1 MFLHVWQQRPGRA
14 AGKAIRTRSAT
25 IIVDGNLVKKIH
37 QKEHLYRNER
47 YWLERLEFSGVTT
60 KIDAHSDQELSIT
73 MRYSGEPISP
83 ENAPDDWR
91 RQLTHILECLQDAE
105 CHHGDLLPQNILVH
119 EGRLTVIDF
128 ALASS
133 CGNSALRENAHIFGY
148 ACTDPDWLS
157 ALRLPGRLRGA
168 LLRGLVHGG
177 GAEGRKG
184 NFGAIGD
191 YRQDR
196 PVAAPLSGLLQRPA
210 IVAETVL
217 PDAALKKVSKGGA
230 GILCFDRLEQ
240 DATLRTAEAGVHI
253 RNAYRQHRD
262 IRSQMRV
269 AGWPTRLSSFLRQ
282 SGRGKAQSSI
292 SLL

>member
-91 RQLTHILECLQDAE
+91 RQLTHILESLQDAE

-133 CGNSALRENAHIFGY
+133 CGDHALRKKRTFSDTHAPSRIG
-148 ACTDPDWLS
+148 S
-157 ALRLPGRLRGA
+157 
-168 LLRGLVHGG
+168 LLCGFPVGSEVHSFVVWSM
-177 GAEGRKG
+177 EEVPKVEK
-184 NFGAIGD
+184 AI
-191 YRQDR
+191 
-196 PVAAPLSGLLQRPA
+196 S
-210 IVAETVL
+210 E
-217 PDAALKKVSKGGA
+217 
-230 GILCFDRLEQ
+230 RLEIIDKLVLSPLLYQ
-240 DATLRTAEAGVHI
+240 D
-253 RNAYRQHRD
+253 YCKD
-262 IRSQMRV
+262 
-269 AGWPTRLSSFLRQ
+269 RQ
-282 SGRGKAQSSI
+282 SWLRRFYQMPRLKRSPRGRGHSV
-292 SLL
+292 L

>member
-91 RQLTHILECLQDAE
+91 RQLTHILESLQDAE

-133 CGNSALRENAHIFGY
+133 CGDTHFGKSAHFRIRMHKQ
-148 ACTDPDWLS
+148 DWLS

-191 YRQDR
+191 YRQAR
-196 PVAAPLSGLLQRPA
+196 PVAAPLSGLLQRSP

-217 PDAALKKVSKGGA
+217 PDAAVKKVAKGGA
-230 GILCFDRLEQ
+230 GHSVL
-240 DATLRTAEAGVHI
+240 
-253 RNAYRQHRD
+253 
-262 IRSQMRV
+262 
-269 AGWPTRLSSFLRQ
+269 
-282 SGRGKAQSSI
+282 
-292 SLL
+292 